1 MCTLSKSSHSL
12 THLFALRIHRLVKM
26 KTSTMKSQQDKT
38 STPKKSLM
46 SRLGK
51 TGTLLKKKSSIE
63 DHNDSLAVMNPDGAA
78 SGSYKPREEHPS
90 VKEARESML
99 DDMMEPEE

>member
-1 MCTLSKSSHSL
+1 
-12 THLFALRIHRLVKM
+12 M
-26 KTSTMKSQQDKT
+26 KTSTMKSQQDKF
-38 STPKKSLM
+38 STPKRSFM

-51 TGTLLKKKSSIE
+51 SGTLLKKKKSSIE

>member
-99 DDMMEPEE
+99 DDMMEPED